1 MRFWNVFAKNLREQL
16 RDPWL
21 LALILLFVPAFVVLF
36 WFLFGGGS
44 TTYGVLVLDQDV
56 GVQTADGHFSAGQQL
71 LTTLEAV
78 TYADGRP
85 MLRVMPVTDR
95 TAAEVQLRDRQAAAL
110 LIIPPDFTS
119 ILQSAGTGGAPAAAS
134 VVFVGDLTNPYYAV
148 AGVISSSALDVL
160 VQGFVQQPR
169 PIQIVE
175 QPLGASAARSEFELY
190 VPGLLAFA
198 ETMLLYSVPMAVARE
213 REAGTLRRLQ
223 VTRMTSLDL
232 LGGLSAA
239 QVLLGV
245 AAVALTFLAAWLL
258 GFRSQ
263 GSLWLA
269 TGIAA
274 VGSLSV
280 VGMGLLVAC
289 FCRTVTEAFLVAN
302 VPLFLLMFL
311 SGAMF
316 PLPRVPLFAI
326 AGRTILLTDIL
337 PLSHAV
343 TAMNKVLTLGA
354 GPGDLVYELTML
366 IVLSAIYYA
375 VGMWLFQRMHL
386 GK

>member
-1 MRFWNVFAKNLREQL
+1 MRFWSVFAKSLREQL

-21 LALILLFVPAFVVLF
+21 LVLILLLVPAFVVLF
-36 WFLFGGGS
+36 WSLFGGGS
-44 TTYGVLVLDQDV
+44 TTYGVLLLDQDV
-56 GVQTADGHFSAGQQL
+56 GVQAADGHFSAGQQL
-71 LTTLEAV
+71 RAVLEGV

-85 MLRVMPVTDR
+85 MLRVSMATDR
-95 TAAEVQLRDRQAAAL
+95 TAAEAQLRDREAAAL

-119 ILQSAGTGGAPAAAS
+119 ALQNGGGSATS

-148 AGVISSSALDVL
+148 AAILSSAALDQY
-160 VQGFVQQPR
+160 VQGFIQQPR
-169 PIQIVE
+169 PVQVVE

-223 VTRMTSLDL
+223 VTRMTALDL

-245 AAVALTFLAAWLL
+245 AAVALTFLTAWLL

-269 TGIAA
+269 TGIAT

-302 VPLFLLMFL
+302 VPLFMLMFL

-316 PLPRVPLFAI
+316 PLPRVPLFAV

-354 GPGDLVYELTML
+354 GPGELVYELTML
-366 IVLSAIYYA
+366 VVLSAVYYA
-375 VGMWLFQRMHL
+375 VGMWLFQKMHL
-386 GK
+386 GR